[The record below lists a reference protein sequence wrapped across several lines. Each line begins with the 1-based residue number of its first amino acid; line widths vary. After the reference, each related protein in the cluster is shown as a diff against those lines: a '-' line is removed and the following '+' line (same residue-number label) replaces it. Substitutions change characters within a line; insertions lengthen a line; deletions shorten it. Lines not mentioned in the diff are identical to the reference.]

1 MSKTNLCMVYAA
13 NAFSLIIFHLKDFM
27 AKNQRLGP
35 FVLYAMART
44 NGISINSWNPI
55 GIVENMLM
63 CEQDVHT
70 TTRKIMH
77 KNR

>member
-1 MSKTNLCMVYAA
+1 
-13 NAFSLIIFHLKDFM
+13 M
-27 AKNQRLGP
+27 AKNQRFGP

-63 CEQDVHT
+63 CEQDIHK